1 MKKFLKFTT
10 MMFMLIV
17 CIVVWSCMRMLT
29 GTGNSSNEELLKLQH
44 KYDELLLQ
52 SESAQSEY
60 NAEIKKLK
68 NEQKDFQQKEKEVM
82 ELNNE
87 IRNLKKKNDELNQ
100 KIEESAITNQ
110 ITDDMPVV
118 QAKYYGE
125 NFSLPVRKIDE
136 KIFSS
141 RNIYSGGKKRDIE
154 FLIFFSEKI
163 EKIVV
168 QENEISETVSSELA
182 FEKVGDHYELS
193 YYLNGGGTY
202 IFIINDEYVYAV
214 TY

>member
-1 MKKFLKFTT
+1 M
-10 MMFMLIV
+10 
-17 CIVVWSCMRMLT
+17 
-29 GTGNSSNEELLKLQH
+29 
-44 KYDELLLQ
+44 
-52 SESAQSEY
+52 
-60 NAEIKKLK
+60 
-68 NEQKDFQQKEKEVM
+68 
-82 ELNNE
+82 
-87 IRNLKKKNDELNQ
+87 
-100 KIEESAITNQ
+100 
-110 ITDDMPVV
+110 
-118 QAKYYGE
+118 
-125 NFSLPVRKIDE
+125 PVRKIDE

-141 RNIYSGGKKRDIE
+141 RNIYSGGQKRDIE